1 MPYAWTAMLLAICVS
16 IVASRDDVNGQAAR
30 ELSPKAAEQYA
41 SDSEKAAGGDPD
53 AAYRL
58 GEALESGRFG
68 GLKDLNKALSF
79 YRLAAQNGH
88 KQAAA
93 RALQIEVELEQSR
106 KKAAAGPDPDGT
118 LPRNTPEQVG
128 VAVAD
133 RPPLLNKPKDATE
146 MPYLYC

>member
-1 MPYAWTAMLLAICVS
+1 MPFAWTAMLLAMCVS

-79 YRLAAQNGH
+79 YRLAAEKGH

-106 KKAAAGPDPDGT
+106 KKSNG
-118 LPRNTPEQVG
+118 
-128 VAVAD
+128 
-133 RPPLLNKPKDATE
+133 
-146 MPYLYC
+146 

>member
-16 IVASRDDVNGQAAR
+16 IVANRDDVNGQAAR
-30 ELSPKAAEQYA
+30 ELSPKAAAQYA

-79 YRLAAQNGH
+79 YRLAAEKGH

-93 RALQIEVELEQSR
+93 RAAELEAKLGLSQ
-106 KKAAAGPDPDGT
+106 KKPPPAPDP
-118 LPRNTPEQVG
+118 
-128 VAVAD
+128 
-133 RPPLLNKPKDATE
+133 
-146 MPYLYC
+146 